1 MRKINLS
8 IGSNP
13 AESEVNALKVML
25 EASPEEG
32 YTLGQVRSAIR
43 LLDKVNGSTDGVLML
58 EEPEYEFLLAR
69 FNAQKF
75 GRATRAVVELADKII
90 NAPQA

>member
-43 LLDKVNGSTDGVLML
+43 LLDKVNGSTDGALML